1 MSSATTIVLS
11 LLLPLAG
18 AILISMTG
26 RWPNMASRQSA

>member
-18 AILISMTG
+18 ALLISMTG
-26 RWPNMASRQSA
+26 RWPNLRDTIT